1 MSNRIHM
8 DRIPTIDF
16 ETHPAFRQMD
26 MERSPNDAIVQRLLE
41 EIERGCEGIVANR
54 GWSNARLAIEYREK
68 IRPKFEQLKSIATAN
83 QRLDPWFRDF
93 TLQAIE
99 RASEFLLEDLYSRI
113 CASTRGGAPSGEAQT
128 ACLQA
133 VLHDGFCR
141 MGVDAALAEQ
151 VWRGTRW
158 ERSVLRRRAEIG
170 PGRHC
175 ALALEKYSPGSLLIQ
190 ESLREKGVI
199 DTVSAYIGQEME
211 FIYAALDYSHEKQNW
226 YKDCYLD
233 AGLPT
238 SRTAYMHFD
247 ADSDVMKA
255 MLYLRDVRPENGP
268 FRYVRA
274 SHRWQRSAVQCSLD
288 KGFDVQQTKTF
299 ELENDRLDYKLGYYR
314 PRYKL
319 PEYRKGLSMLPNNLR
334 GSTHFGDDVVDGS
347 PLSVSLLQQEEV
359 FVGPAGTFVV
369 FDGSKGIHRGSQ
381 VDEGERWAVQIGMR
395 VVKDTSGGRL
405 PPPVRAAVGKLR
417 YQFRRA
423 KGLLQTWWVN

>member
-1 MSNRIHM
+1 M

-16 ETHPAFRQMD
+16 KTHPAFRHLD

-41 EIERGCEGIVANR
+41 EIEQGCEDFSADR
-54 GWSNARLAIEYREK
+54 GWSKDRLAIEYREK
-68 IRPKFEQLKSIATAN
+68 IRPKFEQLKSIATEN
-83 QRLDPWFRDF
+83 QKLDFWFRGY

-99 RASEFLLEDLYSRI
+99 RASEFLLEDLYSRSS
-113 CASTRGGAPSGEAQT
+113 ASTRGGALSGEAGT
-128 ACLQA
+128 TCLQGI
-133 VLHDGFCR
+133 LRDGFYR
-141 MGVDAALAEQ
+141 MDMDAALAEQ
-151 VWRGTRW
+151 VWGRTWW

-190 ESLREKGVI
+190 KALRKKCVI
-199 DTVSAYIGQEME
+199 DAVSAYIGREME

-226 YKDCYLD
+226 YKDCYFD
-233 AGLPT
+233 VGFPT
-238 SRTAYMHFD
+238 AKTAYMHFD
-247 ADSDVMKA
+247 ADNDVMKA

-274 SHRWQRSAVQCSLD
+274 SHRWQRSGTQCALN

-299 ELENDRLDYKLGYYR
+299 EMENDGLDYKLGYYR

-359 FVGPAGTFVV
+359 FIGPAGTFVV

-395 VVKDTSGGRL
+395 VVKSTAGGRL
-405 PPPVRAAVGKLR
+405 PPPIRGAVGRLR
-417 YQFRRA
+417 YQLRRA
-423 KGLLQTWWVN
+423 QGLLQTWWTN